1 MTKRW
6 GPLGW
11 ATLHSIAALYPDSP
25 SEYEKHMLLR
35 WMFAFRDTILCPS
48 CQSHFSEMFDSYT
61 RTRPH
66 WCDSRKDLSEFIFRA
81 HNTVNA
87 RTQKPVYSFKESVA
101 ELERVF
107 PAARSTE
114 FRRSYLLY
122 IRHDWMRNMTID
134 GIKSFSKI
142 RELNLIESEVWEKR
156 DAFAW
161 TDLLQFEG
169 VITVSVLQEQP
180 VKSAI
185 GAPIIPKLTEPAK
198 GFSLKVGKIGGLRSL
213 R

>member
-25 SEYEKHMLLR
+25 NEYEKQMILR

-48 CQSHFSEMFDSYT
+48 CQSHFAAMLDSYM

-66 WCDSRKDLSEFIFRA
+66 WCDSRKNLCEFVFRA
-81 HNTVNA
+81 HNTVNV
-87 RTQKPVYSFKESVA
+87 RTNKPIYSFTESVS

-107 PAARSTE
+107 PAVRSSE
-114 FRRSYLLY
+114 FRKGYLVY
-122 IRHDWMRNMTID
+122 IRHDWMRNMTLD
-134 GIKSFSKI
+134 GISSFSKI
-142 RELNLIESEVWEKR
+142 RELNFIESEYWETR
-156 DAFAW
+156 GPFAW
-161 TDLLQFEG
+161 SDLLQFEAS
-169 VITVSVLQEQP
+169 IIVSVLEEHI
-180 VKSAI
+180 VKTAI
-185 GAPIIPKLTEPAK
+185 GPPNIPTLTEPAR
-198 GFSLKVGKIGGLRSL
+198 GFSLKVGKIGRLRSL